1 MIIIIIIAF
10 TIITSSSS
18 SSSSSIISSG
28 WDVVGP
34 HAPPGLP
41 PRTWGAHEQH
51 SLTSSGQEL
60 QKARG
65 GPLVAPSALAASA
78 VPKPPAKTSE
88 KALAKQVE
96 FVFGNPGGLCR
107 PEIVSRWLWIE
118 IKAPETGF
126 AKLRPGTQR
135 HACCVLKLR
144 SSCTYSVCVCVS
156 HPGQRVFHHHP
167 STSRGPAHDI
177 TTLANEASDVM
188 GCGQRRL
195 TVYLLK
201 NC

>member
-144 SSCTYSVCVCVS
+144 SSCTYSVCVCVCPTLDKGFS
-156 HPGQRVFHHHP
+156 TTILPQAGGQRM
-167 STSRGPAHDI
+167 TSRRWPTKLVMSWDAVR
-177 TTLANEASDVM
+177 DV
-188 GCGQRRL
+188 
-195 TVYLLK
+195 
-201 NC
+201 